1 MTFSSASLAVLA
13 IIAAFA
19 MESMAA
25 PNSSAD
31 VRCKLPN
38 DPLIVPITP
47 NAMNKGWAMSA
58 NQECKPGD
66 YCPYACAPGYFSR
79 QWNPDSAIHHNT
91 MDGGLLCQKDGLLAK
106 PFPNEPY
113 CVRGLDNT
121 NIVNKLGESVSACQT
136 VYPGNEE
143 MLIPTVVASN
153 QQSSINVP
161 SRDYWQGTSAQYYVN
176 PSGTNNNQCV
186 WGDASKPIGNWA
198 PFVFGAGE
206 GMEDVTFLSVR
217 YNPDYERAGQSTAKA
232 YSVRIE
238 CKDPSKCNGLPCKCE
253 NGRCSKDNGCTVA
266 VRTGGQASFVLYGED
281 TINYTPSLQD
291 SNAPIIPVDE
301 VVTPQMLQI
310 ANDCP

>member
-1 MTFSSASLAVLA
+1 MTFSSASLAALA

-66 YCPYACAPGYFSR
+66 YLESK
-79 QWNPDSAIHHNT
+79 STIHHNT
-91 MDGGLLCQKDGLLAK
+91 MDGGLLCHKNGSLAK

-113 CVRGLDNT
+113 CIRGLQNT
-121 NIVNKLGESVSACQT
+121 SIVNKLGKSVSACQT

-161 SRDYWQGTSAQYYVN
+161 PRSYWQGTSAQYYVN
-176 PSGTNNNQCV
+176 PSGTNKNQCV

-206 GMEDVTFLSVR
+206 GMEGITFLSVR

-238 CKDPSKCNGLPCKCE
+238 CKDPSKCNGLSCKCE

-266 VRTGGQASFVLYGED
+266 VRTGGQASFVLYGKD
-281 TINYTPSLQD
+281 TINYKP
-291 SNAPIIPVDE
+291 
-301 VVTPQMLQI
+301 
-310 ANDCP
+310 